1 MSRSDRV
8 AKYNQLIR
16 IEENIGTQTINNKLE
31 KYLKQM
37 KKILFVLGILVLG
50 NLHYSIIFKNN
61 NISDFLFLNQQNNKL
76 IDDIKKI
83 TIKNSLLEKEIK
95 ALSLTDD
102 ALENFARY
110 NLGLVKKDET
120 FVQVIQK

>member
-1 MSRSDRV
+1 
-8 AKYNQLIR
+8 
-16 IEENIGTQTINNKLE
+16 
-31 KYLKQM
+31 M

-76 IDDIKKI
+76 IEDIKKI
-83 TIKNSLLEKEIK
+83 TIKNSLLKKEIK

>member
-1 MSRSDRV
+1 
-8 AKYNQLIR
+8 
-16 IEENIGTQTINNKLE
+16 
-31 KYLKQM
+31 M

-120 FVQVIQK
+120 FIQVIQK

>member
-1 MSRSDRV
+1 
-8 AKYNQLIR
+8 
-16 IEENIGTQTINNKLE
+16 
-31 KYLKQM
+31 M

-61 NISDFLFLNQQNNKL
+61 NISYFLFLNQQNNKL

>member
-1 MSRSDRV
+1 
-8 AKYNQLIR
+8 
-16 IEENIGTQTINNKLE
+16 
-31 KYLKQM
+31 M
-37 KKILFVLGILVLG
+37 KKLLFVLGILVLG
-50 NLHYSIIFKNN
+50 NLQYSIIFKNN